1 MVGIST
7 PSSSVDTSE
16 LIHNSMLFED
26 VAGTPLPPWLF
37 GVDSDVLLTRLL
49 ILLL

>member
-16 LIHNSMLFED
+16 LMHNSTLLKD
-26 VAGTPLPPWLF
+26 VMDFGCEEPPWLF
-37 GVDSDVLLTRLL
+37 GVDSKMLLTRLL
-49 ILLL
+49 